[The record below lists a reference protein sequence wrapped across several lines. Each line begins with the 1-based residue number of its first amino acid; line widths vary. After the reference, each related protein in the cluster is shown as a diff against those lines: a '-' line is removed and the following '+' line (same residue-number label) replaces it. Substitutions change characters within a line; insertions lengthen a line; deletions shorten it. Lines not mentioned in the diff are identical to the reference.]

1 MNKLV
6 LFFKGIM
13 MGIADLIPGISGGTI
28 ALITGIY
35 SRMINAVQ
43 GISPKIIIDFFKW
56 LFKRDKESLDLFKED
71 IKRLDPIFLIIL
83 GLGIWTSIFV
93 GSRIIKFLLEN
104 FFVYTLSFFIGLIIA
119 SSKAIYNKIERH
131 HTKNK
136 LFGLIGLGI
145 GVVFTFLIPANIA
158 PGLWYVFLSGFLA
171 ISAMF
176 LPGISGAFILLI
188 LGMYEFMIDVLHD
201 IFNKFS
207 IFLVFGAGALLG
219 MFTISRVVGYLFEKD
234 RCKTLYVL
242 LGLVIG
248 SLSIP
253 IKNII
258 INNGSWNILNIIT
271 LLLFL
276 ILGLMSGR
284 GLDKLGD
291 YKL

>member
-1 MNKLV
+1 MK
-6 LFFKGIM
+6 KGILFLKGIL

-35 SRMINAVQ
+35 SRLINAVQ
-43 GISPKIIIDFFKW
+43 GISPKLVIDAFRY
-56 LFKRDKESLDLFKED
+56 LFKRDKENLSLLKEG
-71 IKRLDPIFLIIL
+71 IKRLDIIFLIIL
-83 GLGIWTSIFV
+83 GLGIWTSIFI
-93 GSRIIKFLLEN
+93 GSRIISFLLEN
-104 FFVYTLSFFIGLIIA
+104 YFVYTLSFFIGLILA

-136 LFGLIGLGI
+136 LFGLIGLVI
-145 GVVFTFLIPANIA
+145 GVLFTFLIPANLK
-158 PGLWYVFLSGFLA
+158 PNLLYVFFSGFLA

-188 LGMYEFMIDVLHD
+188 LGMYEYMIDVLHN

-207 IFLVFGAGALLG
+207 IFIVFVAGALVG
-219 MFTISRVVGYLFEKD
+219 MFTISRVVGYLFKKD

-258 INNGSWNILNIIT
+258 INNGSWNILNISL

-276 ILGLMSGR
+276 VLGLISGR

-291 YKL
+291 HKL